1 MHVAGFWLLWQE
13 GALEYG
19 GAYSKSSQPA
29 RSLLIVELVTDEM
42 TQRLAP
48 AQELTPALERSGTA
62 TRSGPS
68 IETNK
73 ITMRMEANPQ
83 STADQD
89 YLPAERL
96 TRLPE
101 PAEHIDP
108 NLATIND
115 IPFAG
120 QIQLTVLID
129 ANGMVADVITSVES
143 NDARILAERIAAH
156 FKDAR
161 FIPGEIDGKAVKS
174 RLQITVVGKSPL
186 TPQVL

>member
-48 AQELTPALERSGTA
+48 ALERPGTA
-62 TRSGPS
+62 TRSGSS
-68 IETNK
+68 IETSK
-73 ITMRMEANPQ
+73 IAMRMEANPQ
-83 STADQD
+83 SAADQG

-108 NLATIND
+108 SLATITD